1 VARQR
6 QEARRRREERRKE
19 RSGEKRGAEK
29 REERDWA
36 ADMAGIKI
44 DSIKKDRMR
53 IGMPRQHN
61 AKRKRLNAKA

>member
-1 VARQR
+1 MARQR
-6 QEARRRREERRKE
+6 RGKEEQ
-19 RSGEKRGAEK
+19 RGAEK

-36 ADMAGIKI
+36 ADMAGIKIDSIKI

-61 AKRKRLNAKA
+61 AKRKRLNANA